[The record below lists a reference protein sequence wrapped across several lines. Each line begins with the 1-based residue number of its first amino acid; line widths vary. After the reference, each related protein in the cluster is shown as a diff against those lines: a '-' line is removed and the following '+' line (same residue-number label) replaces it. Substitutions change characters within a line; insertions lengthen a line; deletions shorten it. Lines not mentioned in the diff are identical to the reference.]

1 MWDFQEIDRQRDL
14 PNSWSHIAREK
25 YNNTYKRYV
34 HHSAK
39 DSVLNVMK
47 IRVGLVHF
55 QLPFS
60 VLFSVS
66 YVVTS

>member
-1 MWDFQEIDRQRDL
+1 MWDFQEIDREVYL
-14 PNSWSHIAREK
+14 IHGHILLVRK

-55 QLPFS
+55 QPPFS